1 MSQTL
6 MVLWILS
13 AVPIL
18 FEQKIMKMILYLGA
32 YSLITSI
39 VFLIFGA
46 PDVALAEASISIFST
61 IFFIICFEKYYD
73 LKDTYIKI
81 KWHKFILP
89 ACFTIFLAALFFWFA
104 PTATPSTYS
113 MELYINN
120 FMNEVGGTNAVTA
133 IYLGYRLY
141 DTVFEAL
148 MLLITA
154 IAISH
159 LSWHKEKTTLEKH
172 RYIKISKQAAD
183 IVNIITPI
191 LPIFGIYLITY
202 GHLSPGGGFQGGVV
216 LAAFFVCRYMIRS
229 INDLP
234 VVLLERF
241 EKLIFSSIVL
251 LAVFL
256 VFLGIPEYIAMDA
269 PPIFKSVYLV
279 TMNMLIGLKVAL
291 GFVMLFYR
299 FITIE
304 RV

>member
-1 MSQTL
+1 MSYTL
-6 MVLWILS
+6 MVIWILS

-18 FEQKIMKMILYLGA
+18 FEKKIMKMILYLGG

-73 LKDTYIKI
+73 LHDSYTKI
-81 KWHKFILP
+81 KWQKLILP
-89 ACFTIFLAALFFWFA
+89 ACFTVFLAALFFWFA

-113 MELYINN
+113 MELYIAN
-120 FMNEVGGTNAVTA
+120 FMDEVGGTNAVTA

-159 LSWHKEKTTLEKH
+159 LSWHTQKTTLEKF
-172 RYIKISKQAAD
+172 RYIKITKQAAD
-183 IVNIITPI
+183 IIHIISPI

-234 VVLLERF
+234 VVLIERF

-256 VFLGIPEYIAMDA
+256 VFLGLPEYIAANA
-269 PPIFKSVYLV
+269 PPIFQSVYLV